1 MRFGVLG
8 TGMVGQ
14 ALASKLVS
22 LGHEVCMGAR
32 QANNPRAAAW
42 AAAAGPR
49 AQAGS
54 FAHAAS
60 FGEIVINATAGAFS
74 LDALKA
80 AGAEHLAGKV
90 LIDVANPIDPTSGM
104 PPQLTVCNTD
114 SLGEQIQRA
123 FPQAHV
129 VKALNT
135 VNAEVMVNPA
145 MLPARH
151 TVFICGNDAAAK
163 AQVSA
168 LLQAL
173 AGRLSPFAT
182 WATSLPPVGRRCT
195 LPCGCVYGAPWAART
210 LTCMLSLH
218 HNAGSRD
225 HPPVAPPE
233 HLRVPSVCA
242 ERDFATAGRPGEH
255 HGVPLSFAHR
265 LFELAELGVGWHV
278 VRLPSPV
285 PKFSWYL
292 PGPERPSPARTWQ
305 IPSASCLRP
314 QTPGRRRLRGWLGD
328 MV

>member
-49 AQAGS
+49 VQAGS
-54 FAHAAS
+54 FADAAS

-74 LDALKA
+74 LDALRA

-145 MLPARH
+145 VLPARH
-151 TVFICGNDAAAK
+151 TVFVCGNDAAAK
-163 AQVSA
+163 AQVST
-168 LLQAL
+168 LLQSFGWPAESICDL
-173 AGRLSPFAT
+173 GDIS
-182 WATSLPPVGRRCT
+182 
-195 LPCGCVYGAPWAART
+195 AARGTEMYLALWLRLWGT
-210 LTCMLSLH
+210 L
-218 HNAGSRD
+218 GSP
-225 HPPVAPPE
+225 H
-233 HLRVPSVCA
+233 
-242 ERDFATAGRPGEH
+242 FNI
-255 HGVPLSFAHR
+255 
-265 LFELAELGVGWHV
+265 HV
-278 VRLPSPV
+278 VTAP
-285 PKFSWYL
+285 
-292 PGPERPSPARTWQ
+292 
-305 IPSASCLRP
+305 
-314 QTPGRRRLRGWLGD
+314 
-328 MV
+328 